1 MIDKNVDIPNS
12 PFGVSVIKQ
21 MEVGDSIVE
30 HGAESASTANSVLYR
45 NAQQFG
51 YRTGRKFSAR
61 KVEGGVR
68 VWRVK

>member
-1 MIDKNVDIPNS
+1 MIEKNIAMPVS
-12 PFGVSVIKQ
+12 PLGTSTIKK
-21 MEVGDSIVE
+21 MEVGDSIFE
-30 HGAESASTANSVLYR
+30 DGALSTSTSDSVLYR